1 MTIDKEAR
9 SKADDALVVA
19 NKAKKGIKDR
29 QVKNISVASQSAMLA
44 LTDVSPGQIV
54 IREDDGYYNYLL
66 KSLPASNLSNWQPM
80 GKDAPPIGETVED
93 IITTNEVITSKADGL
108 YAFTGT
114 PNGGFPAGVTQGDIA
129 QKTGSVWT
137 VVYTFINAPA
147 SIYAKSDG
155 QTYDKKVNSS
165 NVNNWVAKPKPAYYE
180 IGSNKEFP
188 IINNSFAQ
196 FITDVVS
203 VGVGQLYD
211 SEFNQRVIFPANAQ
225 NFLLK
230 GEGYVTR
237 NNNIVNNIEILGH
250 RFTLQKCQ
258 PTCDVSLANV
268 SKTVTT
274 TLNSKTIVI
283 TGAGQTTSGLVK
295 YQKITGTGIPAMS
308 YIDTII
314 DSTTFTISQNATANG
329 TNITTTIQP
338 KAPVVID
345 SSGTITEAGQP
356 NIKRGK
362 HCFDDISFST
372 PGASALDIFDIGH
385 FADFRNCNFANKE
398 INLYT
403 TSTTPVYI
411 TFTNCQ
417 AGVINIYSPF
427 IVVTKAYS
435 PSVVFQTIISQ
446 TGIVDFDKAT
456 PVAYSLLRQYS
467 LGQTVRVPLGA
478 MIINDDVG
486 GTLQTLKCTTAYTIP
501 VTINTGTPIDLTKY
515 QTGGGGGSLTITY
528 QANSTTFPANPRTG
542 DKVYVTS
549 DGTSAGIIEEQWEY
563 NGTDWILI
571 EGVYPV
577 SGAVVDNTI
586 GDSALITTP
595 GRYIVPATG
604 LLNEFVG
611 QANKYA
617 DYDGSIFSFI
627 APTNNDTVQINSGQ
641 NVGTVWKFTT
651 AGGWAK
657 VTSTATT
664 VLGALKTP
672 LFGNLIANYAEDNKG
687 LTHALDVAIQNKVIQ
702 QLKNG
707 TIFDL
712 TPGGVQGQAMGI
724 SVNWFG
730 RTIYK
735 FADNT
740 NAFPNANYNALIVN
754 VPAGVRSV
762 FLQVNNDVNGGHL
775 CVRADYLD
783 ANNAQEEHLGY
794 FVQQKDKQQF
804 VRPFANNFRNNA
816 GFHTWLMIPVHKAGK
831 LAISL
836 ATVLSQADL
845 WVGAIAFSDNAHN
858 FMYEPALSYH
868 WVVNKQND
876 LTTSAQ
882 FGGNNNIIWYNANP
896 WTDGA
901 NIVRATLQF
910 PIAQRAWARVRVVK
924 PSDGQDIILHYT
936 SWDKSSALPE
946 VWRIR
951 KRDGTYVTVA
961 SGSQASPNF
970 DVQSSLWTH
979 QLASVSASISTYIQS
994 YHLKIPFAIWKDCIQ
1009 VPTID
1014 SPKLDF
1020 LNQGANLTITN
1031 AQANANQCFHISFT
1045 ATGRAVTIQAPT
1057 NATRFYTVYN
1067 RGANAFTFAGINIPA
1082 NSFVNLL
1089 YNSTTATWSV
1099 PTQQECFLDFEF
1111 WSYAVGDRYFL
1122 HIATSSSSIF

>member
-1 MTIDKEAR
+1 M
-9 SKADDALVVA
+9 SKSELGTGIGVAFSRQVA
-19 NKAKKGIKDR
+19 NR
-29 QVKNISVASQSAMLA
+29 LVASQSAMLA
-44 LTDVSPGQIV
+44 LTDVLPGQIV

-66 KSLPASNLSNWQPM
+66 KALPASNLSNWQPM

-180 IGSNKEFP
+180 IGSNKEFST
-188 IINNSFAQ
+188 INSSFAQ
-196 FITDVVS
+196 FITDGVS

-211 SEFNQRVIFPANAQ
+211 SEFNERVIFPANAQ

-237 NNNIVNNIEILGH
+237 NNNLVNNIEILGH

-258 PTCDVSLANV
+258 PTCNVSLANV

-308 YIDTII
+308 YIDTIV

-435 PSVVFQTIISQ
+435 PSVVFKTIISQ
-446 TGIVDFDKAT
+446 VAIVDFDKAT

-467 LGQTVRVPLGA
+467 LGQTVSVPLGA

-515 QTGGGGGSLTITY
+515 QTGGGGSLTITY

-542 DKVYVTS
+542 DKMYVTS
-549 DGTSAGIIEEQWEY
+549 DGTSNGIIEETWEY
-563 NGTDWILI
+563 NGTDWKLI

-577 SGAVVDNTI
+577 SAAVIDNTI
-586 GDSALITTP
+586 ADSQLVPNP
-595 GRYIVPATG
+595 GRYIVPTTG
-604 LLNEFVG
+604 LLNDFVG

-617 DYDGSIFSFI
+617 DFDGSVFTFTT
-627 APTNNDTVQINSGQ
+627 PTNNDTVQINSGPNAGQ
-641 NVGTVWKFTT
+641 VWKYTT
-651 AGGWAK
+651 ISGWFQ
-657 VTSTATT
+657 TSSASATT
-664 VLGALKTP
+664 TLKPP
-672 LFGNLIANYAEDNKG
+672 LFGNLIANYSND
-687 LTHALDVAIQNKVIQ
+687 L
-702 QLKNG
+702 NG
-707 TIFDL
+707 TTNALSTAITQGVVKIKKNNTVFNL
-712 TPGGVQGQAMGI
+712 TNAAQGQALGYTGNYVGLDVYKLSTYLTNPWPNSNYAAAVIQVPPNTKAVFVSFHNDMTTNLHTHFM
-724 SVNWFG
+724 VNYSDG
-730 RTIYK
+730 DR
-735 FADNT
+735 
-740 NAFPNANYNALIVN
+740 
-754 VPAGVRSV
+754 
-762 FLQVNNDVNGGHL
+762 
-775 CVRADYLD
+775 
-783 ANNAQEEHLGY
+783 EHLGHFALQADKIN
-794 FVQQKDKQQF
+794 FVYPYANQVRNSQGYHMWAIIPVHRAGTIELITSQLSQTEMWIGRIAFTDNIHNIMVEPGLTYHWNLNSHKDPLAAQQF
-804 VRPFANNFRNNA
+804 VA
-816 GFHTWLMIPVHKAGK
+816 
-831 LAISL
+831 
-836 ATVLSQADL
+836 
-845 WVGAIAFSDNAHN
+845 
-858 FMYEPALSYH
+858 
-868 WVVNKQND
+868 
-876 LTTSAQ
+876 
-882 FGGNNNIIWYNANP
+882 GNNINWYGTWYETFLASQNTNSTNKAY
-896 WTDGA
+896 
-901 NIVRATLQF
+901 
-910 PIAQRAWARVRVVK
+910 ARVRVIK
-924 PSDGQDIILHYT
+924 PSDQRSIVLHYQT
-936 SWDKSSALPE
+936 WSKNSGMPE
-946 VWRIR
+946 VWQLR
-951 KRDGTYVTVA
+951 KKDGTYVTVA

-970 DVQSSLWTH
+970 QSQDSLWSNQLRSTLYQTSFTETATH
-979 QLASVSASISTYIQS
+979 
-994 YHLKIPFAIWKDCIQ
+994 HLIIPYSIWKDCIQ
-1009 VPTID
+1009 VPTMD
-1014 SPKLDF
+1014 NPRLDF
-1020 LNQGANLTITN
+1020 LNRNANFTITN
-1031 AQANANQCFHISFT
+1031 AQTNANRCFRIST
-1045 ATGRAVTIQAPT
+1045 TVANIAVTAQAPT
-1057 NATRFYTVYN
+1057 NAGYFFTVYN
-1067 RGANAFTFAGINIPA
+1067 TGNFAFTFAGVSVPA
-1082 NSFVNLL
+1082 NSFKNFI
-1089 YNSTTATWSV
+1089 YNFTTATWGEAQNQV
-1099 PTQQECFLDFEF
+1099 ECFLDFTF
-1111 WSYAVGDRYFL
+1111 YNNFQGVKYLFNL
-1122 HIATSSSSIF
+1122 ATSSDTIF

>member
-180 IGSNKEFP
+180 IGSNKEFST
-188 IINNSFAQ
+188 INSSFAQ
-196 FITDVVS
+196 FITDGVS

-211 SEFNQRVIFPANAQ
+211 SEFNERVIFPANAQ

-237 NNNIVNNIEILGH
+237 NNNLVNNIEILGH

-258 PTCDVSLANV
+258 PNCNVSLANV

-467 LGQTVRVPLGA
+467 LGQTVSVPLGA

-486 GTLQTLKCTTAYTIP
+486 GTLQTLKCATAYTIAAAP
-501 VTINTGTPIDLTKY
+501 GVGTAIDLTKY
-515 QTGGGGGSLTITY
+515 QIQTDDLKQDKLPVVSTIANQTANYQVPQNIIDQADIIHFNQTTQGVVFTFANPTTTQKRITVRAINTASVDILIAGNTIPAAGSQRSKNLVFSNGSWTDSVSAPVSAPGSLPAGVVVMCLKDTLPNGFLALDGSTFNAATY
-528 QANSTTFPANPRTG
+528 PMLFAYLGTNVLKDFRGLFPRG
-542 DKVYVTS
+542 
-549 DGTSAGIIEEQWEY
+549 AGITTQNGMVNGSNY
-563 NGTDWILI
+563 N
-571 EGVYPV
+571 
-577 SGAVVDNTI
+577 
-586 GDSALITTP
+586 
-595 GRYIVPATG
+595 
-604 LLNEFVG
+604 
-611 QANKYA
+611 
-617 DYDGSIFSFI
+617 
-627 APTNNDTVQINSGQ
+627 
-641 NVGTVWKFTT
+641 
-651 AGGWAK
+651 
-657 VTSTATT
+657 ATT
-664 VLGALKTP
+664 VGAFQNELVAQHRHDTEWDSVYNGGTYNF
-672 LFGNLIANYAEDNKG
+672 FG
-687 LTHALDVAIQNKVIQ
+687 
-702 QLKNG
+702 
-707 TIFDL
+707 
-712 TPGGVQGQAMGI
+712 P
-724 SVNWFG
+724 
-730 RTIYK
+730 TIYRHYLSG
-735 FADNT
+735 
-740 NAFPNANYNALIVN
+740 YNAGRISNQAVSTGDIIN
-754 VPAGVRSV
+754 AIGGIENRPKSIGVI
-762 FLQVNNDVNGGHL
+762 F
-775 CVRADYLD
+775 
-783 ANNAQEEHLGY
+783 
-794 FVQQKDKQQF
+794 
-804 VRPFANNFRNNA
+804 
-816 GFHTWLMIPVHKAGK
+816 
-831 LAISL
+831 AIS
-836 ATVLSQADL
+836 T
-845 WVGAIAFSDNAHN
+845 
-858 FMYEPALSYH
+858 
-868 WVVNKQND
+868 
-876 LTTSAQ
+876 
-882 FGGNNNIIWYNANP
+882 
-896 WTDGA
+896 
-901 NIVRATLQF
+901 
-910 PIAQRAWARVRVVK
+910 
-924 PSDGQDIILHYT
+924 GQ
-936 SWDKSSALPE
+936 
-946 VWRIR
+946 
-951 KRDGTYVTVA
+951 
-961 SGSQASPNF
+961 
-970 DVQSSLWTH
+970 
-979 QLASVSASISTYIQS
+979 
-994 YHLKIPFAIWKDCIQ
+994 
-1009 VPTID
+1009 
-1014 SPKLDF
+1014 
-1020 LNQGANLTITN
+1020 
-1031 AQANANQCFHISFT
+1031 
-1045 ATGRAVTIQAPT
+1045 
-1057 NATRFYTVYN
+1057 
-1067 RGANAFTFAGINIPA
+1067 
-1082 NSFVNLL
+1082 
-1089 YNSTTATWSV
+1089 
-1099 PTQQECFLDFEF
+1099 
-1111 WSYAVGDRYFL
+1111 
-1122 HIATSSSSIF
+1122 